1 MPDTPG
7 SLRRRAAIAAC
18 LALGLTSPLFAQ
30 SPAAAPAPGPDFLT
44 RYSFHLSANALAIE
58 DERFSWDAHFGGDL
72 DVVDYVKGR
81 TSILADY
88 EVVLGNGFR
97 PFDPNQAYYALE
109 VSSSYRIGGAEVS
122 GVFHH
127 VSRHLSD
134 RAKQE
139 PIAWNVLGAR
149 LLRSAV
155 VDGITLEARAEAG
168 SVVQH
173 SNVDYGWTADI
184 DLLISR
190 KLRPRVG
197 VFGHGHGVMV
207 GVDGTMANRGRQKGG
222 LVEGGVRFEGRA
234 GTLEL
239 FAGIERRID
248 ADPLDQLPRQWGVAG
263 FRLLSK

>member
-18 LALGLTSPLFAQ
+18 LALGFTSPLFAQ
-30 SPAAAPAPGPDFLT
+30 SPAAAPAPGPDFFT

-58 DERFSWDAHFGGDL
+58 DERFSWDTHFRADL

-81 TSILADY
+81 TSILVEY
-88 EVVLGNGFR
+88 EAVLGDEFR
-97 PFDPNQAYYALE
+97 AFDPNQAYYTLE
-109 VSSSYRIGGAEVS
+109 ASSSYRIGAAEVA

-134 RAKQE
+134 RDKRD

-149 LLRSAV
+149 LLGNAV
-155 VDGITLEARAEAG
+155 RHGITLEARVEAG

-173 SNVDYGWTADI
+173 SFVDYAWTGDV

-207 GVDGTMANRGRQKGG
+207 GVDGTIANRGRQKGG

-234 GTLEL
+234 GALEL
-239 FAGIERRID
+239 FAGLERRID
-248 ADPLDQLPRQWGVAG
+248 ADPLDLLPRQWGVAG